1 MQLHDKSLSI
11 QIQLLRSSIALS
23 SVRQD
28 SSTSPPSSISLCP
41 NFTMHV
47 GFLWVVTHVAA
58 RPGRS
63 HANPLGGR
71 LLSQSKIAISDAKH
85 HHLAA

>member
-1 MQLHDKSLSI
+1 
-11 QIQLLRSSIALS
+11 
-23 SVRQD
+23 
-28 SSTSPPSSISLCP
+28 
-41 NFTMHV
+41 MHV

-58 RPGRS
+58 RQWRS
-63 HANPLGGR
+63 QANVLGGG

>member
-58 RPGRS
+58 RQWRS
-63 HANPLGGR
+63 QANVLGGG
-71 LLSQSKIAISDAKH
+71 
-85 HHLAA
+85 AAEPK